1 MAPFRQ
7 SGLVLWTLKAANTER
22 RCRVDQLQLF
32 VIRQGDQIKV
42 ALDPRLR
49 GQLISLMAEAIETVD
64 LARRRLK
71 NEFYSP
77 KDRC

>member
-1 MAPFRQ
+1 M
-7 SGLVLWTLKAANTER
+7 
-22 RCRVDQLQLF
+22 DQLQLF
-32 VIRQGDQIKV
+32 VIRQGDRIKV

-49 GQLISLMAEAIETVD
+49 GQLISLMAEAIEAVD